1 MTLYTLA
8 LFLHVSGAIGIFGSL
23 FLWLFGLAALR
34 RASHVEQVRAI
45 AWMLVLASPLMVGS
59 VLLLGVGGFEM
70 ALSTWGIGVP
80 WIVVSL
86 VSVLLIGPI
95 GAFVLDPRMRSLLAT
110 TREVPDGPLPEA
122 LFSRTHDPILM
133 TGAAM
138 LTTLLLGIVFLM
150 TTKPALVLAILV
162 MAVVFVLALVL
173 SLPFWMAGQ
182 RQAHQRAAS
191 THDGE
196 ADPFLKQ
203 TLWTR
208 RW

>member
-8 LFLHVSGAIGIFGSL
+8 LFLHISGAIGVFGSL

-34 RASHVEQVRAI
+34 RAARVEQVRAI

-59 VLLLGVGGFEM
+59 VLLLGLGGFEM
-70 ALSTWGIGVP
+70 ALSTWGLGTP
-80 WIVVSL
+80 WIAVSL
-86 VSVLLIGPI
+86 VSVLLIGPV

-110 TREVPDGPLPEA
+110 TREVPDGPLSDA
-122 LFSRTHDPILM
+122 LLSRTHDPILL
-133 TGAAM
+133 TGAAT

-150 TTKPALVLAILV
+150 TTKPALVVAILV
-162 MAVVFVLALVL
+162 MAVTLVLALVL
-173 SLPFWMAGQ
+173 SLPLWMARQ
-182 RQAHQRAAS
+182 RQAHGRAAS
-191 THDGE
+191 TTDGE